1 MTDAIARG
9 SYEDVSQCYQLIDDR
24 CVQVIVPYEGRQ
36 ELFEEIQQEL
46 QRTQCVTPQ
55 LLQRAAPITV
65 SVYDRDSCE
74 RFAEP
79 LFLPARRGS
88 RRAQADI
95 AFCGRSMRSYIQK
108 KWGCNGRKRKK
119 MASFFEKGLD
129 KP

>member
-24 CVQVIVPYEGRQ
+24 CVQVIVPYAGRR

-79 LFLPARRGS
+79 LFLPARRGQPPRPS
-88 RRAQADI
+88 GYCILRPQYAQLYTEEM
-95 AFCGRSMRSYIQK
+95 GLQ
-108 KWGCNGRKRKK
+108 WPEEEENGII
-119 MASFFEKGLD
+119 F
-129 KP
+129 